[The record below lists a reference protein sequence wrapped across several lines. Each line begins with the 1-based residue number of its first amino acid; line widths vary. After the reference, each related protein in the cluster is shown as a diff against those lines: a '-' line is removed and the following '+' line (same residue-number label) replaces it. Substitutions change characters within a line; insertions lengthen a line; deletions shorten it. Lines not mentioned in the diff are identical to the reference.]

1 MVDAV
6 RVGSAV
12 GVVVGG
18 MLGGRERF
26 ARACWKIFVLQFQ
39 AGRCEM
45 LFEGRWAWAWKREYY
60 ITSCCWLSWIDL
72 LVARISASSGA
83 GGGWRLQRV

>member
-18 MLGGRERF
+18 MMGEREMF
-26 ARACWKIFVLQFQ
+26 ARACWKIVVL
-39 AGRCEM
+39 
-45 LFEGRWAWAWKREYY
+45 
-60 ITSCCWLSWIDL
+60 
-72 LVARISASSGA
+72 
-83 GGGWRLQRV
+83 